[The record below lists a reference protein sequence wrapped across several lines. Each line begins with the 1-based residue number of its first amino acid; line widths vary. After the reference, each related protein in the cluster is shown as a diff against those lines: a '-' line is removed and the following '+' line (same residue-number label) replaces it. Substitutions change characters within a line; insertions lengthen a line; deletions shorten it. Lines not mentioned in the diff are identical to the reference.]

1 MQADNQTRHA
11 TQWGLLPILK
21 SENGKEEFSDPYW
34 QAMIKQME
42 TVSGRPKDKQ
52 VAMIEMA
59 IAEYAQAAALGVLS
73 PEEAIDEMIVYVQDN
88 LVD

>member
-1 MQADNQTRHA
+1 MDGVSISVDEGEFVAVVGTSMTSIARQFVESDTIA
-11 TQWGLLPILK
+11 TFSVWDPA
-21 SENGKEEFSDPYW
+21 EAGK
-34 QAMIKQME
+34 
-42 TVSGRPKDKQ
+42 
-52 VAMIEMA
+52 AMIEMA

>member
-1 MQADNQTRHA
+1 MN
-11 TQWGLLPILK
+11 
-21 SENGKEEFSDPYW
+21 N
-34 QAMIKQME
+34 QME

-52 VAMIEMA
+52 VAMIELA

>member
-1 MQADNQTRHA
+1 MLSLIH
-11 TQWGLLPILK
+11 I
-21 SENGKEEFSDPYW
+21 S
-34 QAMIKQME
+34 
-42 TVSGRPKDKQ
+42 
-52 VAMIEMA
+52 